1 MATLRAALGRTGV
14 KRGAAALI
22 VALLICL
29 PLPHMFKMPA
39 TAMEEGSIVEY
50 ATLTLHGEVPTKD
63 YWTEYG
69 PLNVYAPTVVFAAVH
84 PSIAVE
90 RTLGLTYRLVLVG
103 SLFWLLRRYSKR
115 GAWIGAGLA
124 WFTIAPFGLMAYSWI
139 GGLGFCLLG
148 LAALTASLE
157 RERANNALVVLS
169 GLSYAVALGFRPDL
183 IIVAVVPAAVL
194 VWKRR
199 EVLKTL
205 LITTAIGLLPYLYF
219 LFTAGPSNIWRNLV
233 IDPLFHLRDGRA
245 LPVPPSFTWVGEF
258 FTRIT
263 ALTSLHRLVG
273 GPLPSQVALFFWLL
287 LIALGV
293 IVATVLGK
301 SRSHD
306 RRWIALVV
314 LAGLLVTNFLQ
325 RADFSHFR
333 QVGNVWIA
341 MFPIAVAFLLERRG
355 ASRPRVV
362 ATSAALFIVIAAL
375 SASTLWGQAY
385 LDLLHPT
392 TKAPGQVQPSVH
404 INGRTI
410 PLDDKG
416 RAKFMY
422 QAAETVGLLAPH
434 GNTLFEGPADLRFT
448 NYNEPIFYWLEPKLK
463 PSTYYL
469 EMNPGI
475 SNTPESGLATQVDHA
490 DWVILSEVYER
501 FSEPNT
507 STVPGDP
514 APNSVIDHHFCAV
527 TATPYYEVLQHLP
540 AGVTV
545 NPATM
550 AASDTVTV
558 SLKHRPI
565 ARCSAVPSR
574 ASTTERLLGILAA
587 RQELPS
593 PKVP

>member
-29 PLPHMFKMPA
+29 PLPHMFHMPA
-39 TAMEEGSIVEY
+39 TAMEEGSIIEY

-69 PLNVYAPTVVFAAVH
+69 PLNVYVPTVAFAALH
-84 PSIAVE
+84 PSIGVE
-90 RTLGLTYRLVLVG
+90 RTLGLAYRAVLIG
-103 SLFWLLRRYSKR
+103 ALFWLLRRYSKR
-115 GAWIGAGLA
+115 GAWIGAALA

-139 GGLGFCLLG
+139 GGLGFCLFG
-148 LAALTASLE
+148 LAALTAALE
-157 RERANNALVVLS
+157 KEPANKALVVVS
-169 GLSYAVALGFRPDL
+169 GLSYAIALGFRPDL
-183 IIVAVVPAAVL
+183 IIVAVIPALVL

-199 EVLKTL
+199 EVLRTL
-205 LITTAIGLLPYLYF
+205 LATTAIGLLPYLYF
-219 LFTAGPSNIWRNLV
+219 LATAGPSNIWRNLV

-263 ALTSLHRLVG
+263 ALTSSHRLVG

-287 LIALGV
+287 LIVLAV
-293 IVATVLGK
+293 ILATVIGK

-333 QVGNVWIA
+333 QVGNVWLA
-341 MFPIAVAFLLERRG
+341 MFPVAVAFLLEKRG
-355 ASRPRVV
+355 AARPRVV
-362 ATSAALFIVIAAL
+362 ATSAALLILVAAL
-375 SASTLWGQAY
+375 SATTLWGQAY
-385 LDLLHPT
+385 LELLQPAA
-392 TKAPGQVQPSVH
+392 KSGSVQPTVH
-404 INGRTI
+404 VNGRTI

-416 RAKFMY
+416 RAKFMR
-422 QAAETVGLLAPH
+422 QAASTVALLSAR
-434 GNTLFEGPADLRFT
+434 GESLFEGPADLRFT
-448 NYNEPIFYWLEPKLK
+448 NYNEPIFYWLEPQLH

-475 SNTPESGLATQVDHA
+475 ANVVGSGLADQVNKA

-514 APNSVIDHHFCAV
+514 APNFVIDHQFCAV
-527 TATPYYEVLQHLP
+527 TATPFYEVLQHLP
-540 AGVTV
+540 PGVTV
-545 NPATM
+545 NPAAM
-550 AASDTVTV
+550 NPADTVTV
-558 SLKHRPI
+558 SLSHRPI
-565 ARCSAVPSR
+565 ANCSAVPSR
-574 ASTTERLLGILAA
+574 ASTVNRLSRILATTQA
-587 RQELPS
+587 APS
-593 PKVP
+593 TKVS